1 MRGGPRDDGRGR
13 VAHGAARCA
22 LPAHG
27 RAGGAAVAAV
37 NAELRFEH
45 VSFSYGTVPAL
56 RDVSF
61 SLAPGERAALLG
73 RNGAGKSTVLRL
85 VTGLVHPAEGT
96 VSVGDWDTR
105 GRAPESLARRVGS
118 VFQHADQQ
126 LFARSLRDDVAFGPR
141 ALGLAAAEIAR
152 RVDTALAALELTA
165 HAAEHPYDL
174 PPAFRKL
181 AALAGALALE
191 PAVLVLDEPT
201 AGLDRPLRARVAR
214 ALADSAAAGVVVLVA
229 THDLAFAAEVLE
241 RSLVLDRGRVAW
253 DAPLAALLTSS
264 ERLAP
269 LGLAPPAGAALSA
282 ALDLPGRPVR
292 ERDVAHA
299 LARVAAARGP
309 V

>member
-1 MRGGPRDDGRGR
+1 
-13 VAHGAARCA
+13 
-22 LPAHG
+22 
-27 RAGGAAVAAV
+27 VAAV
-37 NAELRFEH
+37 SAELRFGQ

-61 SLAPGERAALLG
+61 ALAPGERAALLG
-73 RNGAGKSTVLRL
+73 RNGAGKSTLLRL
-85 VTGLVHPAEGT
+85 VTGLLHPAAGK

-141 ALGLAAAEIAR
+141 ALGVAAPEVAR
-152 RVDTALAALELTA
+152 RVDAALAALELTA

-214 ALADSAAAGVVVLVA
+214 ALSERAAAGVVVLVA

-241 RSLVLDRGRVAW
+241 RGLVLDRGRLAW

-264 ERLAP
+264 ERLTP
-269 LGLAPPAGAALSA
+269 LGLAPPVGAALSA

-292 ERDVAHA
+292 ERDVAHT
-299 LARVAAARGP
+299 LARVAAARGR